1 MTPMLLTATAGR
13 AAWQGSHSRGD
24 RDRRYRHVRERRD
37 GLGVGLDHRV
47 DQRCRG
53 SPRRATDAAD
63 RGTTIR
69 SSSATAADVES
80 AVDVVVHL
88 GSGDH
93 DARARRREN
102 VTEGVDKSLAEAI
115 ARDANHLVFVSSAMV
130 YGAWANNPIPLTEDA
145 ILRPDVEFVYA
156 RQLAAAEAM
165 SDRWR
170 RQRLGRTVTVLRPVV
185 TMATDGTSHL
195 ARSLAAG
202 LGQRFGEEDPPAQF
216 LHLDDLASAVVLA
229 IRRRLDGVF
238 NVAPD
243 GWIDGERVRAL
254 TGDRPRLQLPERAG
268 RGARRSALAVPAR
281 SDPARAPQ
289 LHAGAVARRQRS
301 LEGAG
306 VGPVGHERAGL
317 RRGHRGAVV
326 DDDQPEAPPGDR
338 ARWHGGR
345 VVGVDRCRGRR
356 GPPVAPRAVP
366 DRRQEN
372 CFSESDGG
380 SVDVVEVVEVVDVEV
395 VVDVDVVDE
404 VDVVSAVESPVA
416 AGSVDDSLGSV
427 VSARIGASDDAT
439 TASSTDTSTASV
451 AALTVESGGSGTVAS
466 TSAVT
471 DVAGSV
477 AFGRRRRCVGD
488 GRTTG
493 IGHERCRDRRC
504 VVELTRTARR

>member
-1 MTPMLLTATAGR
+1 MRLIEHDD
-13 AAWQGSHSRGD
+13 SI
-24 RDRRYRHVRERRD
+24 V
-37 GLGVGLDHRV
+37 V
-47 DQRCRG
+47 
-53 SPRRATDAAD
+53 
-63 RGTTIR
+63 
-69 SSSATAADVES
+69 ATAADVES

-216 LHLDDLASAVVLA
+216 LHLDDLASAVIA
-229 IRRRLDGVF
+229 RHQAAPRRRVQRG
-238 NVAPD
+238 AR
-243 GWIDGERVRAL
+243 RVDRRRARRAL
-254 TGDRPRLQLPERAG
+254 TGDRPRLQLPERAR

-281 SDPARAPQ
+281 SDPARPPQ
-289 LHAGAVARRQRS
+289 LHARAVARRQRS

-306 VGPVGHERAGL
+306 LGAVGDERAGL
-317 RRGHRGAVV
+317 RRGHRGALV

-338 ARWHGGR
+338 ARRHGGR
-345 VVGVDRCRGRR
+345 VAGV
-356 GPPVAPRAVP
+356 
-366 DRRQEN
+366 
-372 CFSESDGG
+372 
-380 SVDVVEVVEVVDVEV
+380 
-395 VVDVDVVDE
+395 
-404 VDVVSAVESPVA
+404 
-416 AGSVDDSLGSV
+416 
-427 VSARIGASDDAT
+427 
-439 TASSTDTSTASV
+439 
-451 AALTVESGGSGTVAS
+451 
-466 TSAVT
+466 
-471 DVAGSV
+471 
-477 AFGRRRRCVGD
+477 
-488 GRTTG
+488 
-493 IGHERCRDRRC
+493 
-504 VVELTRTARR
+504 